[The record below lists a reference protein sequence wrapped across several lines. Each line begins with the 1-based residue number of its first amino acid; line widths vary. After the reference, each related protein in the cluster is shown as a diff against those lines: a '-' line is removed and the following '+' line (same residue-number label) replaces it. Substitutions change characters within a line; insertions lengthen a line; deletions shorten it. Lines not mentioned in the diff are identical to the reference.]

1 MPVTARPLE
10 ERFWKKVDVNGPYVL
25 DTACWLWTG
34 GKNKAGYGSIGL
46 GGKGA
51 GNRNVHRVSWEL
63 HFGAIP
69 KGFFVCHKCDNPSC
83 VNPEHL
89 FLGTPKDN
97 MVDMI
102 TKGRKRSALGSDSS
116 NSKLTEDQVLQI
128 FNDERIYKEI
138 AKEFNITHE
147 QVGSIKRKKD
157 WKHLTKDLELVIRRK
172 RLSADLVLKVFSDV
186 RSPDVIAKD
195 FDISATTVLNIKNKR
210 YHIKTTQ
217 GM

>member
-1 MPVTARPLE
+1 MPVIVRPIK
-10 ERFWKKVDVNGPYVL
+10 ERFWKKVDVNGPCIL

-34 GKNKAGYGSIGL
+34 CKNKAGYGSIGL

-51 GNRNVHRVSWEL
+51 GNRNVNRVSWEL
-63 HFGAIP
+63 HFGSIP

-102 TKGRKRSALGSDSS
+102 TKGRKRSALGSDASR
-116 NSKLTEDQVLQI
+116 SKLNEDQVLQI
-128 FNDERIYKEI
+128 FSDERTYKEI

-147 QVGSIKRKKD
+147 QVSNIKHKKD
-157 WKHLTKDLELVIRRK
+157 WKHLTKDLECVIRRK
-172 RLSADLVLKVFSDV
+172 TLSAALVLKVFSDV
-186 RSPDVIAKD
+186 RSLDVIAKD
-195 FDISATTVLNIKNKR
+195 FGICRTTVSNIKNKK
-210 YHIKTTQ
+210 YHTKITQ
-217 GM
+217 DM